1 MESVNF
7 KKMISTS
14 GIGFIFRL
22 FGLGTSFLVT
32 MLISRLFSVGIF
44 GNYSLA
50 FTIAQATALVF
61 ALGIPSALV
70 KIVGNNS
77 YTYLQAKKLLIKGLK
92 ITLVF
97 SIVPV
102 MFFFFGAVFL
112 SETIFKSDVLSNYFV
127 VICLVLPLF
136 IFHELFL
143 FFFISVKKFKLYN
156 VFMFGLPNVLLLG
169 FLYLFY
175 TLKMPEHYT
184 FIAFAISMLIVVIT
198 EAFMVFEIK
207 PKMTDTPLSSGALVK
222 TAWPLLFSG
231 LMLYLLNWTDLIML
245 GMMVDEDEVGIYNIA
260 YKIGTLGFLVIVTV
274 NIIMMPKMAELYG
287 KGDLSGLKK
296 FIHKSTRLII
306 FTTLPIIAGIVG
318 LSSYILSFFGEEAI
332 AGQSTLIIISAGILF
347 SAMCGNTDQIL
358 NMTGNEKVFRN
369 ITVVCFLANISLNYL
384 LIPVYGINGAA
395 IASVITNALLN
406 VISLFYMKK
415 RLGFYTFA

>member
-1 MESVNF
+1 
-7 KKMISTS
+7 MISTS

-50 FTIAQATALVF
+50 FTIAQAAALVF

-92 ITLVF
+92 ITLIF
-97 SIVPV
+97 SIIPV
-102 MFFFFGAVFL
+102 MFFFFGAEFL
-112 SETIFKSDVLSNYFV
+112 SETVFKSDMLSNYFV

-156 VFMFGLPNVLLLG
+156 VFMFGLPNLLLLG

-175 TLKMPEHYT
+175 TLKMPEYYT
-184 FIAFAISMLIVVIT
+184 FIAFAVSMLIVVVT

-207 PKMTDTPLSSGALVK
+207 PKITDLPLSSGALVK

-296 FIHKSTRLII
+296 YIHKYTRLII
-306 FTTLPIIAGIVG
+306 FTTLPIVAGIVG

>member
-1 MESVNF
+1 MEAVNF

-50 FTIAQATALVF
+50 FTIAQAAALVF

-92 ITLVF
+92 ITLIF
-97 SIVPV
+97 SIIPV
-102 MFFFFGAVFL
+102 MFFFFGAEFL
-112 SETIFKSDVLSNYFV
+112 SETVFKSDMLSNYFV

-156 VFMFGLPNVLLLG
+156 VFMFGLPNLLLLG

-175 TLKMPEHYT
+175 TLKMPEYYT
-184 FIAFAISMLIVVIT
+184 FIAFAVSMLIVVVT

-207 PKMTDTPLSSGALVK
+207 PKITDLPLSSGALVK

-296 FIHKSTRLII
+296 YIHKYTRLII
-306 FTTLPIIAGIVG
+306 FTTLPIVAGIVG

>member
-1 MESVNF
+1 
-7 KKMISTS
+7 MISTS

-22 FGLGTSFLVT
+22 FGLGTSFLAT
-32 MLISRLFSVGIF
+32 MLISRLFSVGVF

-102 MFFFFGAVFL
+102 MFFFFGAGFL

-156 VFMFGLPNVLLLG
+156 VFMFGLPNLLLLA

-175 TLKMPEHYT
+175 ILKMPEHYT

-207 PKMTDTPLSSGALVK
+207 PKTVDTPLSSGALVK

-306 FTTLPIIAGIVG
+306 FTTVPIVAGIVG

-332 AGQSTLIIISAGILF
+332 AGKSTLIIISAGILF

-395 IASVITNALLN
+395 IASVATNALLN

-415 RLGFYTFA
+415 MLGFYTFA

>member
-97 SIVPV
+97 SIVPI
-102 MFFFFGAVFL
+102 MFFFFGAGFL

-156 VFMFGLPNVLLLG
+156 VFMFGLPNLLLLS

-175 TLKMPEHYT
+175 TLKMPEYYT

-207 PKMTDTPLSSGALVK
+207 PKIVDTPLSSAALVK

-306 FTTLPIIAGIVG
+306 FTTLPIVACIVG
-318 LSSYILSFFGEEAI
+318 LSGYILSFFGEEAI

>member
-102 MFFFFGAVFL
+102 MFFFFGAGFL

-156 VFMFGLPNVLLLG
+156 IFMFGLPNLLLLG

-175 TLKMPEHYT
+175 TLKMPEYYT

-207 PKMTDTPLSSGALVK
+207 PKIVDTPLSSAALVK

-306 FTTLPIIAGIVG
+306 FTTLPIVACIVG
-318 LSSYILSFFGEEAI
+318 LSGYILSFFGEEAI

>member
-1 MESVNF
+1 
-7 KKMISTS
+7 MISTS

-112 SETIFKSDVLSNYFV
+112 SENVFKSDVLSNYFV

-198 EAFMVFEIK
+198 EVFMVFEIK
-207 PKMTDTPLSSGALVK
+207 PKTADTPLSSGALVK

-306 FTTLPIIAGIVG
+306 FTTLPIVAGIVG

-332 AGQSTLIIISAGILF
+332 AGQSTLIIISTGILF

>member
-112 SETIFKSDVLSNYFV
+112 SENVFKSDVLSNYFV

-198 EAFMVFEIK
+198 EVFMVFEIK
-207 PKMTDTPLSSGALVK
+207 PKTADTPLSSGALVK

-306 FTTLPIIAGIVG
+306 FTTLPIVAGIVG

-332 AGQSTLIIISAGILF
+332 AGQSTLIIISTGILF

>member
-97 SIVPV
+97 SIIPI
-102 MFFFFGAVFL
+102 MFFFFGAGFL
-112 SETIFKSDVLSNYFV
+112 SETLFKSDVLSNYFV

-169 FLYLFY
+169 LLYLFY

-184 FIAFAISMLIVVIT
+184 FIAFAVSMLIVVIT
-198 EAFMVFEIK
+198 EVFMVFEIK
-207 PKMTDTPLSSGALVK
+207 PKMTDTPLSSGELVK

-306 FTTLPIIAGIVG
+306 FTTLPIVAGIVG

>member
-102 MFFFFGAVFL
+102 MFFFFGAGFL
-112 SETIFKSDVLSNYFV
+112 SETVFKSDVLSYYFV

-156 VFMFGLPNVLLLG
+156 IFMFGLPNLLLLS

-175 TLKMPEHYT
+175 TLKMPEYYT

-207 PKMTDTPLSSGALVK
+207 PKIVDTPLSSAALVK

-306 FTTLPIIAGIVG
+306 FTTLPIVACIVG
-318 LSSYILSFFGEEAI
+318 LSGYILSFFGEEAI